1 MYMYMYSQV
10 YIFENNLKKNKKN
23 QQHSTGSQGPCY
35 PWNDIEAHANG
46 GERVG
51 GVDSLEMDH
60 TVSPF
65 PPTTR
70 CG

>member
-65 PPTTR
+65 PPITR
-70 CG
+70 CE